1 MLPQLRKWIF
11 DRQSKEIRRLQRI
24 VHQIDCHY
32 RQLSNYTDEQLRSL
46 SQQLRTQ
53 AEVGS
58 VPSHVKYEAFALAK
72 EAVRRISGKTL
83 HDVQLMGGW
92 AMTERNIAE
101 MATGEGKTVTSILP
115 IYWFALHGNGVHL
128 ITANEYLAARDYAE
142 MKPIFEFLGLSVG
155 LNLAGLSIRAKQ
167 EAYQKDVTYGVCS
180 EFGFD
185 YLRDHLAREPDERVQ
200 RSLAYAL
207 IDEIDSI
214 LIDEAR
220 TPLIIAGKTKASPDL
235 YYVCARFVERLQ
247 ENRDYE
253 VDRELNQVTF
263 TEKGIQTIETVFMID
278 NLYHLENT
286 NVYHY
291 LLQSLRAK
299 ALMKRDVD
307 YIVKDRKVAIID
319 AFTGRILQGRQYND
333 GLQQAIEAKEDVAL
347 SPENVTHAVITI
359 QKFFSLYPYLTGM
372 TGTIRTEAEEIHNL
386 FGLDI
391 VTIPTHK
398 PVKRID
404 EEDVFFM
411 TRQEK
416 YSEIMREVKKRN
428 AIGQPVLI
436 GTTSIEQSEEV
447 ASRLQAL
454 GLPYQLLNAKEE
466 EKEASIIA
474 AAGLKRAI
482 TIATN
487 MAGRGTDI
495 VLGPGVAE
503 LGGLHVIGTERHE
516 SRRIDS
522 QLRGRSG
529 RQGDPGSSCFYISM
543 DDELIERFAPEEALQ
558 WHGKIQWRKYG
569 TREQALTQWIERVQK
584 RIEQQNHEIR
594 TFVYVLDSIVHEQ
607 RQSFYEHRKEVVN
620 GQDIKYF
627 LREHL
632 VRYVQQLIEAH
643 APSEKSPD
651 EWDLSVLSREFGLP
665 PKLFSPENEV
675 ASRSEFIHRI
685 TACLDTELDALF
697 SLENRDRCCKK
708 WRIAYLQILDKTWM
722 RHLEQL
728 ELLKVGI
735 HFRKY
740 GKQNPVQAFKED
752 AWKLY
757 GQMEEMVRKKVYDAV
772 SKEMLHQERQ
782 FSGKVG

>member
-1 MLPQLRKWIF
+1 MLFRLAKRIF
-11 DRQSKEIRRLQRI
+11 DRQSTEIRKLRRI
-24 VHQIDCHY
+24 VSHIDRHS
-32 RQLSNYTDEQLRSL
+32 RQLSSSSDEQLQSL
-46 SQQLRTQ
+46 SQELRSK
-53 AEVGS
+53 AEEARGS
-58 VPSHVKYEAFALAK
+58 PRMKVEAFALAK

-101 MATGEGKTVTSILP
+101 MATGEGKTATSILP
-115 IYWFALHGNGVHL
+115 IYWFALQGHGVHL
-128 ITANEYLAARDYAE
+128 ITANEYLAGRDYAE
-142 MKPIFEFLGLSVG
+142 MKPIFEFLGISVG
-155 LNLAGLSIRAKQ
+155 LNLAGLSIKAKQ

-200 RSLAYAL
+200 RPLAYAL

-220 TPLIIAGKTKASPDL
+220 TPLIIARKTKASPDL

-247 ENRDYE
+247 EKRDYE

-263 TEKGIQTIETVFMID
+263 TDRGIQWIETVFMID

-286 NVYHY
+286 NVYQY

-307 YIVKDRKVAIID
+307 YIVRDEKVAIID

-333 GLQQAIEAKEDVAL
+333 GLQQAIEAKEDVPL
-347 SPENVTHAVITI
+347 SSENVTHAVIMI
-359 QKFFSLYPYLTGM
+359 QKFFSLYTYLTGM
-372 TGTIRTEAEEIHNL
+372 TGTIRSEAEEIQNL

-391 VTIPTHK
+391 VAIPTHK
-398 PVKRID
+398 PVQRID

-416 YSEIMREVKKRN
+416 YSEIMREVKKRH

-454 GLPYQLLNAKEE
+454 ELPYQLLNAKEE
-466 EKEASIIA
+466 EKEASIIS
-474 AAGLKRAI
+474 AAGLKGAI

-516 SRRIDS
+516 SRRIDN

-543 DDELIERFAPEEALQ
+543 EDELIDRFASEEAAQ
-558 WHGKIQWRKYG
+558 WFGKIQWRESG
-569 TREQALTQWIERVQK
+569 IREQTLTRWIERVQK
-584 RIEQQNHEIR
+584 RIEQQNYEIR
-594 TFVYVLDSIVHEQ
+594 TFVYLLDSVVHEQ
-607 RQSFYEHRKEVVN
+607 RVSFYEHRKEVVD
-620 GQDIKYF
+620 GQDIQYF
-627 LREHL
+627 LRGHL
-632 VRYVQQLIEAH
+632 VRYVRQWMETH
-643 APSEKSPD
+643 APREQAPD
-651 EWDLSVLSREFGLP
+651 EWDISVLSREFRLP
-665 PKLFSPENEV
+665 PTLLVPESK
-675 ASRSEFIHRI
+675 AADRSELMETIN
-685 TACLDTELDALF
+685 AYWDAKLEDLF
-697 SLENRDRCCKK
+697 PLENRSQCCKK
-708 WRIAYLQILDKTWM
+708 WRSAYLQILDKAWM

-728 ELLKVGI
+728 ELLKLGI
-735 HFRKY
+735 QLRKY
-740 GKQNPVQAFKED
+740 GKQDPVQAFKED

-757 GQMEEMVRKKVYDAV
+757 GQMEETVRKKVYDAV
-772 SKEMLHQERQ
+772 LKERIREGRQ
-782 FSGKVG
+782 VNGKVG

>member
-1 MLPQLRKWIF
+1 MLSRLTKRIF
-11 DRQSKEIRRLQRI
+11 DRQSAPLRKLRRI
-24 VHQIDCHY
+24 VHHIDRHY
-32 RQLSNYTDEQLRSL
+32 RQLSGYSDDQLQSL
-46 SQQLRTQ
+46 SQQLRLLAGKDRDSPHAKFQ
-53 AEVGS
+53 
-58 VPSHVKYEAFALAK
+58 AFALAK

-115 IYWFALHGNGVHL
+115 IYWFALQGDGVHL

-142 MKPIFEFLGLSVG
+142 MKPIFDFLGISVG
-155 LNLAGLSIRAKQ
+155 INLAGMSIKAKQ
-167 EAYQKDVTYGVCS
+167 AAYQKDVTYGVCS

-185 YLRDHLAREPDERVQ
+185 YLRDHLAREPEERVQ
-200 RSLAYAL
+200 RTLAYAL

-235 YYVCARFVERLQ
+235 YYVCARFVDRLQ

-263 TEKGIQTIETVFMID
+263 TDRGIQTIETVFMID
-278 NLYHLENT
+278 NLYDLENT

-307 YIVKDRKVAIID
+307 YIVKDGKVGIID

-333 GLQQAIEAKEDVAL
+333 GLQQAIEAKEDVPL
-347 SPENVTHAVITI
+347 SSENVTHAVITI
-359 QKFFSLYPYLTGM
+359 QKFFGLYTYLTGM
-372 TGTIRTEAEEIHNL
+372 TGTIRNEAEEIRDL

-391 VTIPTHK
+391 VAIPTHK
-398 PVKRID
+398 PVQRID
-404 EEDVFFM
+404 EEDVFFR
-411 TRQEK
+411 TREEK
-416 YSEIMREVKKRN
+416 YREIMREVKKRHS
-428 AIGQPVLI
+428 IGQPVLI
-436 GTTSIEQSEEV
+436 GTTSIEQSEEI
-447 ASRLQAL
+447 ASRLQAF

-466 EKEASIIA
+466 EKEAAIIA
-474 AAGLKRAI
+474 AAGWKGAI

-516 SRRIDS
+516 SRRIDN

-543 DDELIERFAPEEALQ
+543 EDELIERFASEEAAQ
-558 WHGKIQWRKYG
+558 WRGKIQWKERG
-569 TREQALTQWIERVQK
+569 TREPALTRWIERVQK
-584 RIEQQNHEIR
+584 RIEQQNYEIR
-594 TFVYVLDSIVHEQ
+594 TFVYVLDSIMHEQ
-607 RQSFYEHRKEVVN
+607 RASFYEHRRDVVD

-627 LREHL
+627 LRGHL
-632 VRYVQQLIEAH
+632 VRYVQRWMETH
-643 APSEKSPD
+643 APREPSPD
-651 EWDLSVLSREFGLP
+651 ERDISALSRVAGLRPNFLAAEEKAANRLEFAQIITSYFDA
-665 PKLFSPENEV
+665 KLE
-675 ASRSEFIHRI
+675 
-685 TACLDTELDALF
+685 DLF
-697 SLENRDRCCKK
+697 SLENRSQCCQK
-708 WRIAYLQILDKTWM
+708 WRCAYLQILDKAWM

-728 ELLKVGI
+728 ELLKLGI
-735 HFRKY
+735 QFRKY
-740 GKQNPVQAFKED
+740 GKQDPVQAFKED

-757 GQMEEMVRKKVYDAV
+757 GQMEETVRKKIYDAV
-772 SKEMLHQERQ
+772 LKERIREGRQ
-782 FSGKVG
+782 VDGKVG

>member
-1 MLPQLRKWIF
+1 MLSRLTKRIF
-11 DRQSKEIRRLQRI
+11 DRQSAEFRKLRRI
-24 VHQIDCHY
+24 VHQINCRYHE
-32 RQLSNYTDEQLRSL
+32 LSSSSDEQLQSL
-46 SQQLRTQ
+46 SRRLRSQ
-53 AEVGS
+53 AGEDRS
-58 VPSHVKYEAFALAK
+58 SPHVKFEAFALAK

-115 IYWFALHGNGVHL
+115 IYWFALQGHGVHL

-142 MKPIFEFLGLSVG
+142 MKPIFEFLGISVG
-155 LNLAGLSIRAKQ
+155 LNLAGMSIKAKQ

-185 YLRDHLAREPDERVQ
+185 YLRDHLARKPEERVQ
-200 RSLAYAL
+200 RSLAHAL

-247 ENRDYE
+247 ENREYE

-263 TEKGIQTIETVFMID
+263 TDRGIQTIETVFMID

-307 YIVKDRKVAIID
+307 YIVKDEKVAIID
-319 AFTGRILQGRQYND
+319 AFTGRNLQGRQYND
-333 GLQQAIEAKEDVAL
+333 GLQQAIEAKEDVPL

-359 QKFFSLYPYLTGM
+359 QKFFSLYTYLTGM
-372 TGTIRTEAEEIHNL
+372 TGTIRSEAEEIQNL

-391 VTIPTHK
+391 VAIPTHK
-398 PVKRID
+398 PIQRSD

-416 YSEIMREVKKRN
+416 YREIMREVKKRH

-466 EKEASIIA
+466 EKEASVIS
-474 AAGLKRAI
+474 AAGLKGAI

-516 SRRIDS
+516 SRRIDN

-543 DDELIERFAPEEALQ
+543 EDELIERFASEEARQ
-558 WHGKIQWRKYG
+558 WRSTIQWRKSG
-569 TREQALTQWIERVQK
+569 TREPALMRWIERVQK

-594 TFVYVLDSIVHEQ
+594 TFVYMLDSIVHDQ
-607 RQSFYEHRKEVVN
+607 RVSFYEHRKEVVD
-620 GQDIKYF
+620 GQDIQYF
-627 LREHL
+627 LRGHL
-632 VRYVQQLIEAH
+632 VRYVQQWMETH
-643 APSEKSPD
+643 APREQSPD
-651 EWDLSVLSREFGLP
+651 EWDISVLSRESGLRP
-665 PKLFSPENEV
+665 NLFAPEKK
-675 ASRSEFIHRI
+675 AAKRSEIMQII
-685 TACLDTELDALF
+685 TSYFDAELEALF
-697 SLENRDRCCKK
+697 SLENRSSCCKK
-708 WRIAYLQILDKTWM
+708 WRIAYLQILDKAWM

-728 ELLKVGI
+728 ELLKLGI
-735 HFRKY
+735 QFRKY
-740 GKQNPVQAFKED
+740 GKQDPVQAFKED
-752 AWKLY
+752 AWRLY
-757 GQMEEMVRKKVYDAV
+757 GQMEETVRKKVYDAV
-772 SKEMLHQERQ
+772 LKERLHKGRQ